1 MRRII
6 LAVSLA
12 ALCPILWPA
21 TARGVVMASPTLVIP
36 VRMTAASQVEQPAIV
51 LPPGAGD
58 WLWDLLMDRLTI
70 PLGPAD
76 QKTWPLW
83 TGREQW
89 FIADGR
95 GDDPRG
101 AGEGQ
106 TRSQL
111 GFLDMAGSRIE
122 SSVPAAQTIMPAGSL
137 ASETATSDGG
147 QTCDSS

>member
-12 ALCPILWPA
+12 ALCLILWPV
-21 TARGVVMASPTLVIP
+21 TASGVVMASPTLAIP
-36 VRMTAASQVEQPAIV
+36 VRVTAEGQNEPPDIV
-51 LPPGAGD
+51 LPTGAGN
-58 WLWDLLMDRLTI
+58 WLWDLMMDRLTI
-70 PLGPAD
+70 PLGPAE

-89 FIADGR
+89 FIADRR
-95 GDDPRG
+95 GDHSRG

-111 GFLDMAGSRIE
+111 GFLDTAGSRIV
-122 SSVPAAQTIMPAGSL
+122 SSVSAAQMSASAGTL
-137 ASETATSDGG
+137 VSETAISGGG